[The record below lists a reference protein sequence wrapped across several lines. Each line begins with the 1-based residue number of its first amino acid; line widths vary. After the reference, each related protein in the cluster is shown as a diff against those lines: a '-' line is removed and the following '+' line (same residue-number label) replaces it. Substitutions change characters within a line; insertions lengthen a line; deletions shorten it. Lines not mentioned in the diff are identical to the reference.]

1 MNQAMHQLVFATN
14 NEHKLRELGE
24 ILKGEFKLLSLNDIS
39 CFDEIPETGSTLEGN
54 ASQKSFYIW
63 DRYQID
69 CFSDDTG
76 LEIAALNN
84 EPGVHSARYA
94 GEGRN
99 SNDNVD
105 KVLHKMAGITERNAC
120 FRCVISL
127 IIKGKE
133 YKFEGRVDG
142 EILHER
148 SGSSGFG
155 YDPIFRPENY
165 QQSFAE
171 MDASL
176 KNSMS
181 HRGRAVQKL
190 VCFLLE
196 EYPHLPDR

>member
-1 MNQAMHQLVFATN
+1 MHQLVFATN

-39 CFDEIPETGSTLEGN
+39 CTDEIPETGNTLQAN

-63 DRYQID
+63 ERYQTD

-76 LEIAALNN
+76 LEIATLNN
-84 EPGVHSARYA
+84 EPGVHAARYA

-99 SNDNVD
+99 SDDNVN
-105 KVLHKMAGITERNAC
+105 KVLARLLDNNDRKAC

-133 YKFEGRVDG
+133 YFFEGRVDG
-142 EILHER
+142 TILHER
-148 SGSSGFG
+148 RGSAGFG
-155 YDPIFRPENY
+155 YDPIFQPEGY
-165 QQSFAE
+165 SQSFAE

-190 VCFLLE
+190 VKFLLE

>member
-1 MNQAMHQLVFATN
+1 MHQLVFATN

-39 CFDEIPETGSTLEGN
+39 CFDEIPETGNTLETN

-63 DRYQID
+63 DRYRID

-105 KVLHKMAGITERNAC
+105 KVLLKMEGITERKAC

-155 YDPIFRPENY
+155 YDPIFRPEGY
-165 QQSFAE
+165 LQSFAE

-190 VCFLLE
+190 VGFLLE

>member
-1 MNQAMHQLVFATN
+1 MHQLVFATN

-24 ILKGEFKLLSLNDIS
+24 ILTGEFELLSLNDIT
-39 CFDEIPETGSTLEGN
+39 CYDEIPETGNTLNDN

-63 DRYQID
+63 DRYRMD

-105 KVLHKMAGITERNAC
+105 KVLSKMVDVTDRKAC

-127 IIKGKE
+127 IINGVE
-133 YKFEGRVDG
+133 YQFEGRVDG
-142 EILHER
+142 EILTER
-148 SGSSGFG
+148 RGTSGFG
-155 YDPIFRPENY
+155 YDPIFCPEGY

-171 MDASL
+171 MDPSL

-181 HRGRAVQKL
+181 HRGRAVKKL
-190 VCFLLE
+190 VRFLLE

>member
-1 MNQAMHQLVFATN
+1 MHQLVFATN

-39 CFDEIPETGSTLEGN
+39 CFDEIPETGNTLEAN
-54 ASQKSFYIW
+54 ASQKSFYVW
-63 DRYQID
+63 DRYRID

-76 LEIAALNN
+76 LEIETLNN
-84 EPGVHSARYA
+84 EPGVQSARYA

-105 KVLHKMAGITERNAC
+105 KVLHKMAGITERKAC

-155 YDPIFRPENY
+155 YDPIFCPKGY

-181 HRGRAVQKL
+181 HRGRAVHKL
-190 VCFLLE
+190 VNFLLE
-196 EYPHLPDR
+196 EYPHLPD